1 MPNIKDVAK
10 AAGVSIATVSY
21 VLNNK
26 SAFYSEK
33 TRQQVLDAV
42 KRVGYTPNVTAR
54 NLQSSQTRLI
64 GYAYH
69 RVPPGQVNSV
79 LDQFT
84 YFLAQEAEAAGY
96 HILAFTYPPH
106 DPVPVYDEL
115 IRKGQVDAFAIAST
129 TGADPRIAHLLE
141 REFPFVSFGR
151 TNPQWD
157 FSWVDTDGAQG
168 IRQAVE
174 HLLYLGH
181 RRIAMVGWP
190 EESISGNFRVSGYY
204 DAMYAANLP
213 VRDDYVLH
221 SENSE
226 AAGRAAVAYWL
237 TLPADEQPTAVVAV
251 DDLVAI
257 GVMNEAIARGLPVGR
272 EFAVIGFDDTPLG
285 QYLRPSL
292 TTLRQPIEAIC
303 RAMVETLD
311 DIVHQRL
318 DAPRQ
323 QLIAPELIIRE
334 SSGMRVL

>member
-33 TRQQVLDAV
+33 TRQHVLDAV
-42 KRVGYTPNVTAR
+42 QRIGYTPNVTAR

-69 RVPPGQVNSV
+69 RVPQGQVNSV

-84 YFLAQEAEAAGY
+84 YHLAQEAEAAGY
-96 HILAFTYPPH
+96 HILAFTYPPE

-129 TGADPRIAHLLE
+129 VANDSRIAYLLE

-151 TNPQWD
+151 SNPDWE
-157 FSWVDTDGAQG
+157 FSWVDTDGTLG
-168 IRQAVE
+168 VKKAVE
-174 HLLYLGH
+174 HLVHLGH
-181 RRIAMVGWP
+181 TRIAMVGWP
-190 EESISGNFRVSGYY
+190 EDSISGNFRLAGYLQGLEN
-204 DAMYAANLP
+204 AGLP
-213 VRDDYVLH
+213 IRPEYILH
-221 SENSE
+221 DEHSE

-237 TLPADEQPTAVVAV
+237 SLPEPPTAVIAI

-257 GVMNEAIARGLPVGR
+257 GVMNEAIACGLPVGR
-272 EFAVIGFDDTPLG
+272 EFAVIGYDDTPLG

-292 TTLRQPIEAIC
+292 TTLRQPIEEIC
-303 RAMVETLD
+303 RTLITTLD
-311 DIVHQRL
+311 DIVNQQVQT
-318 DAPRQ
+318 PRQ
-323 QLIAPELIIRE
+323 KLIPPQLIVRE
-334 SSGMRVL
+334 SSGIKL

>member
-33 TRQQVLDAV
+33 TRQQVLAAV
-42 KRVGYTPNVTAR
+42 ESVGYTPNVTAR
-54 NLQSSQTRLI
+54 NLKSSQTRLI

-69 RVPPGQVNSV
+69 RVPQGQVNSV

-84 YFLAQEAEAAGY
+84 YYLAQEAEAAGY
-96 HILAFTYPPH
+96 HILAFTYPPE

-129 TGADPRIAHLLE
+129 VTHDPRIAFLLE
-141 REFPFVSFGR
+141 RDFPFVSFGR
-151 TNPQWD
+151 SNADWD
-157 FSWVDTDGAQG
+157 FSWVDTDGTLG
-168 IRQAVE
+168 VRQAVE
-174 HLLYLGH
+174 HLISLGH

-190 EESISGNFRVSGYY
+190 EESISGNFRLEGYLQGLLQAGIKIRPEYILHVEHSEASGRM
-204 DAMYAANLP
+204 AVAQLMNLP
-213 VRDDYVLH
+213 Q
-221 SENSE
+221 
-226 AAGRAAVAYWL
+226 
-237 TLPADEQPTAVVAV
+237 PPTAIIAI

-257 GVMNEAIARGLPVGR
+257 GVMNEGIARGLPVGR

-292 TTLRQPIEAIC
+292 TTLRQPIEDIC
-303 RAMVETLD
+303 RALIITLD
-311 DIVHQRL
+311 DIVNQRF
-318 DAPRQ
+318 DNPRQ

-334 SSGMRVL
+334 SSGIGV

>member
-42 KRVGYTPNVTAR
+42 ARVGYTPNVTAR
-54 NLQSSQTRLI
+54 NLQASQTRLI

-69 RVPPGQVNSV
+69 RVPTGEVNSV

-84 YFLAQEAEAAGY
+84 YYLAQEAEAAGY
-96 HILAFTYPPH
+96 HILVFTYPPE

-115 IRKGQVDAFAIAST
+115 IRKGQVDAFAVSST
-129 TGADPRIAHLLE
+129 TGDDPRIAYLME
-141 REFPFVSFGR
+141 RDFPFVSFGR
-151 TNPQWD
+151 TNPNRD

-174 HLLYLGH
+174 HLRHLGH
-181 RRIAMVGWP
+181 QRIAMVGWP
-190 EESISGNFRVSGYY
+190 QESISGNFRVAGYY
-204 DAMYAANLP
+204 EAMAGLP
-213 VRDDYVLH
+213 IREDYVLH
-221 SENSE
+221 GDNSE
-226 AAGRAAVAYWL
+226 AAGRAALAYWL
-237 TLPADEQPTAVVAV
+237 TLPVDEQPTAVVAV

-257 GVMNEAIARGLPVGR
+257 GVMNEATTRGLPLGR

-311 DIVHQRL
+311 DIVNQRL

-323 QLIAPELIIRE
+323 RLLTPELIIRE
-334 SSGMRVL
+334 SSGFRL